1 MRRAYRLLFNPHIY
15 SSPADQRLTCLIQD
29 LKTQRFRWGR
39 ESARDDLVRSALV
52 RILTPYVSGQDG
64 KHIHGLRTD
73 TGIHSVLKAA
83 RVIAQNAQWLGI
95 WHLRN
100 LPALRPGRIAALFAG
115 TVEDRRF
122 LDLLFH
128 FLKCQPQPETT
139 PRSLIT
145 QSWIPTSL
153 HGVCHHRALQELDLH
168 VASLASA
175 AESSRRVG
183 RDGIPSSLR
192 HVRYMNWLLAAGNGP
207 KDEAARW
214 SREISTL
221 VQGFSLPTG
230 DGFEGLQDVARIRT
244 PMRFLGYDLAIAP
257 TGKVSLR
264 LSARLA
270 AEMCRPFQAH
280 GKPASRGERA
290 QLPDAAIC
298 DLYAREFGA
307 FAQFYALAEN
317 RRLLGGVQ
325 ETLRSSMWRTL
336 AQKHKCRVSDVAGDA
351 GLQSK
356 GQILVQKVGKTQ
368 FQVNRIDD
376 VKWVDPK
383 RMLVG
388 EPCAVKVACTVRRE
402 V

>member
-15 SSPADQRLTCLIQD
+15 AAPADQRLTCLIQD
-29 LKTQRFRWGR
+29 LKTQRFRWGQ
-39 ESARDDLVRSALV
+39 ESARDNLVRSALV

-64 KHIHGLRTD
+64 QHIHGLRTG

-83 RVIAQNAQWLGI
+83 RVIARNAQWLGI

-100 LPALRPGRIAALFAG
+100 LPALRPDRIDALLAG
-115 TVEDRRF
+115 KVEDRRF
-122 LDLLFH
+122 RDLLFH
-128 FLKCQPQPETT
+128 FLQCQPQPAAT
-139 PRSLIT
+139 PHSLLT
-145 QSWIPTSL
+145 QSWIPASL
-153 HGVCHHRALQELDLH
+153 HGICHHLALQELDLH
-168 VASLASA
+168 MASLASTTA
-175 AESSRRVG
+175 SSRRVG

-207 KDEAARW
+207 QEEAARW
-214 SREISTL
+214 SREISAL
-221 VQGFSLPTG
+221 VQGFSVPTR
-230 DGFEGLQDVARIRT
+230 DGFEGLRDIARSRT

-264 LSARLA
+264 LSAKLA

-280 GKPASRGERA
+280 GKPASRGERTP
-290 QLPDAAIC
+290 LPDAAIC
-298 DLYAREFGA
+298 DLYAGEFGA

-317 RRLLGGVQ
+317 RRLLGNVQ
-325 ETLRSSMWRTL
+325 ATLRSSMWRTL
-336 AQKHKCRVSDVAGDA
+336 AQKHKCRVSEVARDT
-351 GLQSK
+351 GLQHK

-376 VKWVDPK
+376 VRWIDPQQT
-383 RMLVG
+383 LVG

-402 V
+402 A